1 MHDAGLTNFVL
12 AIFRH
17 AAQDIRY
24 GTTERRNWKPNE
36 ETGKIEHLPSG
47 KYIKVNL
54 KDEANEFLESQWF
67 EEMCSIFKDIHP
79 KKVRKMIREN
89 PVCWRDK
96 YE

>member
-1 MHDAGLTNFVL
+1 LHDAGLTNLVL
-12 AIFRH
+12 AVFRH
-17 AAQDIRY
+17 TAQDLRY
-24 GTTERRNWKPNE
+24 GKTECRNWDYNE
-36 ETGKIEHLPSG
+36 QTEQVEPLPSG
-47 KYIKVNL
+47 KSIRVNL

-67 EEMCSIFKDIHP
+67 EDMCGIFKDIEP